1 MAATPADATTDTA
14 QPPRPAGFQP
24 RRIRWDFAI
33 AVILL
38 VGAAFFRLHHLGTT
52 PPGLQPDELLNA
64 QLSDRM
70 RQGLVS
76 VIYSDVTPA
85 REGLYT
91 ALLATSTTL
100 TGRGM
105 IMWRLPS
112 VWVSLLSLAATFALM
127 RRLFGERVA
136 LMVLGLMAVTFWPVW
151 MSRVVL
157 HITLIPLVATL
168 VGYTFV
174 RAFQAPDTGDAS
186 LWFTVGGLALGVSQ
200 YTHVTAWTLP
210 VIFVAFVVYLWIT
223 NRERLRPHLGNV
235 FYALLLAATL
245 NLPLIIF
252 MLRHPGVRELVPVA
266 EQANLIT
273 RIPGRLLST
282 LAGLALRGDM
292 LPLHNLPGRPV
303 YGPLIGLLMVVGLG
317 VSIRRWRRAS
327 YGIVLIW
334 LLVGMLPTA
343 FLPRKPD
350 FESMTVIL
358 PVVFVFPAVGLLAI
372 YRWIGDTFTG
382 RARHW
387 ALSATSALVTVLVV
401 GNTISTYRD
410 YFIRWPARADVQA
423 AYQSEVG
430 ALARYLDTS
439 RDPTQVSICSIPV
452 NKDTDPFALSNQ
464 ELLSY
469 LMHRRGL
476 PIRYYDCTQSLV
488 LANGGESQRL
498 IFPRGRYF
506 DHLPGPLLAWM
517 AYAHDEGVPGVGP
530 DVVMRLDVADRLAD
544 QVGAFITTAP
554 TAWPP
559 ESGEVRLADL
569 PVTFGANVTFLGYT
583 LRDST
588 VQPTDW
594 IELTTYWRLDGPPPD
609 DLTLFAHM
617 LGSPVVVIAQK
628 DSLGPQINTLHTR
641 DVFLQY
647 SMIQTPGGVTPGL
660 YALSVGLYFPGT
672 NERLPAFENG
682 SARADRLFLQRI
694 AISR

>member
-1 MAATPADATTDTA
+1 MATAPDDTSTHTTQT
-14 QPPRPAGFQP
+14 PRPAGFQP

-38 VGAAFFRLHHLGTT
+38 IGAAFFRLHQLGTT
-52 PPGLQPDELLNA
+52 PPGLQAEELLNA

-85 REGLYT
+85 REGLYH
-91 ALLATSTTL
+91 ALLAASTTL

-112 VWVSLLSLAATFALM
+112 VWLSMLALAATFALM

-157 HITLIPLVATL
+157 HITLIPLAATL

-174 RAFQAPDTGDAS
+174 RAFQASDTGDAS
-186 LWFTVGGLALGVSQ
+186 LWFTVGGLALGASQ

-210 VIFVAFVVYLWIT
+210 VIFIGFVVYLWIT
-223 NRERLRPHLGNV
+223 DRERLKPHLGNV

-245 NLPLIIF
+245 NLPLFIF
-252 MLRHPGVRELVPVA
+252 MVRHPGVREPVPVA
-266 EQANLIT
+266 GQAGLIT
-273 RIPGRLLST
+273 QIPGRLLST
-282 LAGLALRGDM
+282 LAGLVLWGDT

-303 YGPLIGLLMVVGLG
+303 YGPLIGLLMIVGLG
-317 VSIRRWRRAS
+317 VALRRWRKAS
-327 YGIVLIW
+327 YGMTLIW
-334 LLVGMLPTA
+334 LVVGMLPTA

-350 FESMTVIL
+350 FELMAVIL
-358 PVVFVFPAVGLLAI
+358 PVVFVFPAVGLRAI
-372 YRWIGDTFTG
+372 YQWVGETISG
-382 RARHW
+382 RARHL
-387 ALSATSALVTVLVV
+387 ALSAISALVAVLVV
-401 GNTISTYRD
+401 GNTVSTYRD
-410 YFIRWPARADVQA
+410 YFLRWPALAQMQV

-439 RDPTQVSICSIPV
+439 RDPTPVSICSIPA
-452 NKDTDPFALSNQ
+452 NKDAEPFALSNQ
-464 ELLSY
+464 ELLGY
-469 LMHRRGL
+469 LMHRRSL

-498 IFPRGRYF
+498 IFPRGHYF

-517 AYAHDEGVPGVGP
+517 AYAHDEEVPGVGP

-569 PVTFGANVTFLGYT
+569 PVSFGANVTFLGYT

-588 VQPTDW
+588 IQPTDW
-594 IELTTYWRLDGPPPD
+594 VELTTYWRLDGPPPD
-609 DLTLFAHM
+609 DLTLFAHL

-628 DSLGPQINTLHTR
+628 DSLGPQINTLQTR

-660 YALSVGLYFPGT
+660 YSLSVGMYFPGT
-672 NERLPAFENG
+672 NERLPIFENG
-682 SARADRLFLQRI
+682 DVRADRLFLQRI